1 MFADVKSHRPT
12 LDHPGEMQQMT
23 DPANEPTRQPLPTAR
38 DVWALA
44 SRPAHTIAHPVW
56 REARETVLALVAA
69 GPAMIVVLGPPG
81 TGKTAL
87 LRDLAATFGEQ
98 GRSACLLD
106 FGDSPFDVGPVE
118 IVLVDEADRMSA
130 TRLDELR
137 SRGDLAIILATLPS
151 NRTRFAPY
159 SDLTVVHLSPL
170 SPDAACAFV
179 VERLAQL
186 GLPKGCLTEAAW
198 TQLIASGRGVPR
210 LLLVLLGLA
219 LFVAREEQAER
230 VTDAHVEEA
239 VEAKGDSSDAVVEP
253 GYTEANPTLWSIDE
267 TTFDE
272 EDTSTETEWDRI
284 SETTFNEEGTTTEPE
299 LDWISRPPPHRRRN
313 RAAAAA
319 FAVVYLVAM
328 ATLLAWSHRLMNER
342 TASAPDASKV
352 VQTASVAD
360 HGLPQETN
368 SSVKDATAPAVIP
381 SAILV
386 PKVTTASAQ
395 PGPASSAS
403 TASFQQQPATMSRLP
418 TVAVATQPFG
428 ASALPQTWVPVHP
441 LRCRDGIWTR
451 GTCRAHH
458 RRVVWYRVRRCF
470 VALGNLC
477 LGASYHYVRVR

>member
-1 MFADVKSHRPT
+1 
-12 LDHPGEMQQMT
+12 MT
-23 DPANEPTRQPLPTAR
+23 DPANEPTRQVLPTAR

-56 REARETVLALVAA
+56 REARETVIALVAA

-106 FGDSPFDVGPVE
+106 FGDSPFDVGPAE

-137 SRGDLAIILATLPS
+137 SRGDVAIILATLPS
-151 NRTRFAPY
+151 NRERFALYP
-159 SDLTVVHLSPL
+159 DLTVVHLSPL

-186 GLPKGCLTEAAW
+186 GLPRSCLTEAAW

-239 VEAKGDSSDAVVEP
+239 VETKGDSSDAVVEP
-253 GYTEANPTLWSIDE
+253 CYTEANSAQWGIDE
-267 TTFDE
+267 TTFDG

-284 SETTFNEEGTTTEPE
+284 SETTFEEESTTTEAE
-299 LDWISRPPPHRRRN
+299 LDWISKPPPHRRRN
-313 RAAAAA
+313 GMVAAAA
-319 FAVVYLVAM
+319 FAVMYLVAM

-342 TASAPDASKV
+342 IASAPDPSKA
-352 VQTASVAD
+352 VQTISVTGQ
-360 HGLPQETN
+360 GLPQETDG
-368 SSVKDATAPAVIP
+368 SVSDAVAPAMIP
-381 SAILV
+381 TPIVV
-386 PKVTTASAQ
+386 PKVTTPSAK

-403 TASFQQQPATMSRLP
+403 TASLQQQPAAMNPLP

-428 ASALPQTWVPVHP
+428 ASASPPTWTPVHP
-441 LRCRDGIWTR
+441 LHCRNGIWTR
-451 GTCRAHH
+451 GACRAHY
-458 RRVVWYRVRRCF
+458 RRVVWHRVRRCF
-470 VALGNLC
+470 VAFGNLC
-477 LGASYHYVRVR
+477 LGASYYYVRVR

>member
-1 MFADVKSHRPT
+1 
-12 LDHPGEMQQMT
+12 MT
-23 DPANEPTRQPLPTAR
+23 DPANEPTRHALPTPR

-44 SRPAHTIAHPVW
+44 SRPAHTIPHPAW
-56 REARETVLALVAA
+56 LEARETVLALVAA

-130 TRLDELR
+130 ARLDELR
-137 SRGDLAIILATLPS
+137 GRGNVAIILATLPS
-151 NRTRFAPY
+151 NRERFALYP
-159 SDLTVVHLSPL
+159 DLTVVHLSPL

-186 GLPKGCLTEAAW
+186 GLPKSCLTEAAW

-239 VEAKGDSSDAVVEP
+239 VETKGDSSDALAEP
-253 GYTEANPTLWSIDE
+253 GYTDANPTQWGIDE

-284 SETTFNEEGTTTEPE
+284 GETSFDEEGTPAEAE
-299 LDWISRPPPHRRRN
+299 LDWISKPPPHRRRN
-313 RAAAAA
+313 RVAAATTFAA
-319 FAVVYLVAM
+319 VYLVSLVA
-328 ATLLAWSHRLMNER
+328 LLAWSHRLVNER
-342 TASAPDASKV
+342 TASAPEVSKV
-352 VQTASVAD
+352 VQTTSMA
-360 HGLPQETN
+360 GQRLPQETN
-368 SSVKDATAPAVIP
+368 GSVSDAAPPPMIP
-381 SAILV
+381 SPIPV

-403 TASFQQQPATMSRLP
+403 TASSQQPAAMSPLP

-428 ASALPQTWVPVHP
+428 ASVSLPDGAPVHP
-441 LRCRDGIWTR
+441 RRCRDGIWTQ

-458 RRVVWYRVRRCF
+458 TRVVWHRVRRCF
-470 VALGNLC
+470 VTVGNLC